1 MGLNYI
7 ISTIRQEIDE
17 KNVDLEKYFKKFG
30 LDKNKEIGFDEY
42 SRIVLRLVTYS
53 KVEP

>member
-30 LDKNKEIGFDEY
+30 LDKNKEIGYICINIDLM
-42 SRIVLRLVTYS
+42 SIQG
-53 KVEP
+53 